1 MIQSSSCDYN
11 ASSCTF
17 RVMGARLQATRHVGP
32 LGHQLLARDSNRPC
46 CVACAV
52 LLCVSL
58 PMHAC
63 GRSGFDAGHVCCIV
77 MMCICM
83 IPGAGTPR
91 GFAPQFLVPHVN
103 EVRAEGTGWTTQLR
117 GWALPPA
124 QHCITTRACAWTW
137 KRRGLMQPAV
147 PGCLLMQR
155 CQQVVGVLCHG
166 LWWPYGPMRGG
177 GTLCS
182 CSCYVSCVA
191 CHGTEARDGWLER

>member
-17 RVMGARLQATRHVGP
+17 RVMGARLQATRRVGP
-32 LGHQLLARDSNRPC
+32 LGHQLLAHDSNRPC

-52 LLCVSL
+52 LLCASL

-103 EVRAEGTGWTTQLR
+103 EVRAEGTGWLCCVAGRCRQLST
-117 GWALPPA
+117 ASPPK
-124 QHCITTRACAWTW
+124 HVL
-137 KRRGLMQPAV
+137 GL
-147 PGCLLMQR
+147 GS
-155 CQQVVGVLCHG
+155 
-166 LWWPYGPMRGG
+166 GG
-177 GTLCS
+177 GCCS
-182 CSCYVSCVA
+182 LQCKVVC
-191 CHGTEARDGWLER
+191 